1 MSEISTYMNDIGLY
15 PLLTPEEER
24 EIALKAKFGDRE
36 AQEKLVTSNL
46 KLVVKMAKKYSNL
59 GIPLLDIIQ
68 EGNMGLIR
76 AAERFDP
83 DKNLRFTTYAAF
95 WIKQSILKHIT
106 SNRGLIRLPA
116 YVYDGVSKVSKF
128 IQEYKTKFDN
138 FPTNEEI
145 CSKLSIK
152 PKELERYLDIL
163 ENKMSVGDEMYGN
176 IAEYCS
182 DILSND
188 TFEDDL
194 IKKNASIH
202 LMKKLNVL
210 SPREKE
216 ILIFRYG
223 LMNEKIMTLEELGER
238 MQLTKERI
246 RQIQSEA
253 IFKLKM
259 AL

>member
-1 MSEISTYMNDIGLY
+1 MKKISN
-15 PLLTPEEER
+15 
-24 EIALKAKFGDRE
+24 F
-36 AQEKLVTSNL
+36 
-46 KLVVKMAKKYSNL
+46 
-59 GIPLLDIIQ
+59 
-68 EGNMGLIR
+68 
-76 AAERFDP
+76 
-83 DKNLRFTTYAAF
+83 
-95 WIKQSILKHIT
+95 IL
-106 SNRGLIRLPA
+106 
-116 YVYDGVSKVSKF
+116 
-128 IQEYKTKFDN
+128 EYKTKFDN

-194 IKKNASIH
+194 IKKNTSIH

>member
-1 MSEISTYMNDIGLY
+1 MSEISIYMNDIGLY
-15 PLLTPEEER
+15 PLLTLDEER
-24 EIALKAKFGDRE
+24 EIALKAKSGDRE

-46 KLVVKMAKKYSNL
+46 RLVVKMAKKYSNL

-76 AAERFDP
+76 AAEKFDP

-95 WIKQSILKHIT
+95 WIKQSILKHIN

-116 YVYDGVSKVSKF
+116 YIYDGISKVSKF
-128 IQEYKTKFDN
+128 IQEYKTKYN
-138 FPTNEEI
+138 SFPTNEEM
-145 CSKLSIK
+145 CRKLDIK
-152 PKELERYLDIL
+152 PKELERYLEIL
-163 ENKMSVGDEMYGN
+163 ENKMAVGDEMYGN

-182 DILSND
+182 DILLND
-188 TFEDDL
+188 TFEEDL
-194 IKKNASIH
+194 IKKNSNI
-202 LMKKLNVL
+202 LLLKKLNEL

-216 ILIFRYG
+216 IIIFRYG
-223 LMNEKIMTLEELGER
+223 LMNEKIMTLEELGEK

-246 RQIQSEA
+246 RQIQSQA

>member
-1 MSEISTYMNDIGLY
+1 MSEISIYMNDIGLY
-15 PLLTPEEER
+15 PLLTLDEER
-24 EIALKAKFGDRE
+24 EIALKAKSGDRE

-46 KLVVKMAKKYSNL
+46 RLVVKMAKKYSNL

-76 AAERFDP
+76 AAEKFDP

-95 WIKQSILKHIT
+95 WIKQSILKHIN

-116 YVYDGVSKVSKF
+116 YIYDGISKVSNF
-128 IQEYKTKFDN
+128 IQEYKTKHN
-138 FPTNEEI
+138 SFPTNEEM
-145 CSKLSIK
+145 CSKLDIK
-152 PKELERYLDIL
+152 PKELERYLEIL
-163 ENKMSVGDEMYGN
+163 ENKMAVGDEMYGN

-194 IKKNASIH
+194 IKKNANMH
-202 LMKKLNVL
+202 LMKKLNEL

-238 MQLTKERI
+238 MQLTKERVTGN
-246 RQIQSEA
+246 
-253 IFKLKM
+253 F
-259 AL
+259 